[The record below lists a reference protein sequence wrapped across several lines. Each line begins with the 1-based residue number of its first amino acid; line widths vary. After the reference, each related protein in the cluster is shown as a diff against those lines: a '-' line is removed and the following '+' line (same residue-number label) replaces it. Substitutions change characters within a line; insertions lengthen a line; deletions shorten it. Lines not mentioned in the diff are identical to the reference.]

1 MTERSVPMRPRRS
14 FDSDPE
20 PLGVLGAR
28 LREARDAVSEH
39 RHGPVGSEA
48 AVASRRMMLQALE
61 DYIGALEAL
70 RLPVPYALRDELRL
84 HQQLFDR

>member
-1 MTERSVPMRPRRS
+1 MTSVRPGPDEHTGPAR
-14 FDSDPE
+14 
-20 PLGVLGAR
+20 LGVLAGR
-28 LREARDAVSEH
+28 LREARSAVAEH
-39 RHGPVGSEA
+39 RHGPVGSD
-48 AVASRRMMLQALE
+48 AVVGSRRMMLRALE